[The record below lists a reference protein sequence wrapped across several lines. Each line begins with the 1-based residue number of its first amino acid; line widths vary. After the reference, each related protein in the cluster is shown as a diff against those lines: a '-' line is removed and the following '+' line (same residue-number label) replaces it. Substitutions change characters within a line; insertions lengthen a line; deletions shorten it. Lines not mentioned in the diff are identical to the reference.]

1 MSTNRFIIAN
11 PYSDEHIELLNN
23 FEQELG
29 QESHM
34 TQKLL
39 GIRQSQTEQEYK
51 TSRTNEIDTTLLLIE
66 DGKIID
72 GCNIQGARDIKTC
85 TIFFAPINQ
94 KNRPL
99 ITQATDYALD
109 GLDMEEIFVS
119 IKVTDKN
126 MIGNLESRDYE
137 NLGEE
142 DGYIT
147 YLKEK
152 EDQDT
157 KTSYAQMH

>member
-51 TSRTNEIDTTLLLIE
+51 ASRANEFDTTLLLIE
-66 DGKIID
+66 EGKIID

-94 KNRPL
+94 RNSPL

-109 GLDMEEIFVS
+109 GLGMEEVFVS

-126 MIGNLESRDYE
+126 MIGNLESRDFE

-142 DGYIT
+142 DGYVT

-157 KTSYAQMH
+157 KTSYTQIH

>member
-23 FEQELG
+23 FEQELH
-29 QESHM
+29 QEPHM
-34 TQKLL
+34 TKKLL

-51 TSRTNEIDTTLLLIE
+51 ASRENEFDTTLLLIE
-66 DGKIID
+66 SGKIID
-72 GCNIQGARDIKTC
+72 GCNIQGTRDTKTC
-85 TIFFAPINQ
+85 TIFFAPIVQ
-94 KNRPL
+94 RNRPL

-109 GLDMEEIFVS
+109 GLGMEEVFVS

-126 MIGNLESRDYE
+126 MIGNLESRDFE

-142 DGYIT
+142 DGYVT

>member
-1 MSTNRFIIAN
+1 MSKNRFIIAN

-51 TSRTNEIDTTLLLIE
+51 ASRANEFDTTLLLIE
-66 DGKIID
+66 EGKIID

-94 KNRPL
+94 RNRPL

-109 GLDMEEIFVS
+109 GLGMEEVFVS
-119 IKVTDKN
+119 IKVTD
-126 MIGNLESRDYE
+126 
-137 NLGEE
+137 
-142 DGYIT
+142 
-147 YLKEK
+147 
-152 EDQDT
+152 
-157 KTSYAQMH
+157 

>member
-11 PYSDEHIELLNN
+11 PYSDEHIELLNS
-23 FEQELG
+23 FEHELG

-39 GIRQSQTEQEYK
+39 GIRQSQTEHEYQESK
-51 TSRTNEIDTTLLLIE
+51 NNEFDTTLLLIE
-66 DGKIID
+66 NGKIVD

-109 GLDMEEIFVS
+109 GLGMEEVFVS

-126 MIGNLESRDYE
+126 MIGNLESRDFE

-142 DGYIT
+142 DGYVT

-157 KTSYAQMH
+157 KTSYTQIH